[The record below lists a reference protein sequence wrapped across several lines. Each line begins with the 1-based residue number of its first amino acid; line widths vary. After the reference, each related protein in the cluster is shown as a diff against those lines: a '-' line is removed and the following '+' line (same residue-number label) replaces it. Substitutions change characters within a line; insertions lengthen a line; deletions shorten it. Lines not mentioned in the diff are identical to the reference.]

1 MADKKEN
8 KAKKPKVKYID
19 DGRTIADM
27 SGLSGID
34 KRYTGPKG
42 TFKDQLTTYW
52 NTVKLMFVPM
62 MVTIGII
69 TLAFLVMWLILTLG
83 YTANA

>member
-1 MADKKEN
+1 MGKDKK
-8 KAKKPKVKYID
+8 KKKKTTYVD

-27 SGLSGID
+27 STLSGVD
-34 KRYTGPKG
+34 KRYVGPKG
-42 TFKDQLTTYW
+42 TFKDQLRTYW

-69 TLAFLVMWLILTLG
+69 CAVFFIMWLLLTLS
-83 YTANA
+83 YSVN